1 MKNKGSNR
9 KGFSVPDGYFDQIE
23 NKIIS
28 DLKQDS
34 KKGLK
39 VPEGYFDDFEVKPLS
54 GSPLNQN
61 PGGSK
66 VIKLN
71 RSEVKKI
78 LWMAAAASVF
88 LFYGIQY
95 MSTDEPGLQWDDLE
109 QAELSTW
116 IESDLAEL
124 NAYEIAEAYPDVE
137 LSASTLTNDELD
149 AYLNEIEL
157 DQILYEN

>member
-1 MKNKGSNR
+1 MKNKDRNR
-9 KGFSVPDGYFDQIE
+9 KGFSVPDGYFDQFE
-23 NKIIS
+23 TKIVS
-28 DLKQDS
+28 DLNHDS
-34 KKGLK
+34 KIGLK
-39 VPEGYFDDFEVKPLS
+39 VPEGYFDDFEVKPLPQT
-54 GSPLNQN
+54 PLNLDSE
-61 PGGSK
+61 GFK
-66 VIKLN
+66 VVKLK
-71 RSEVKKI
+71 RPEVKKV

-88 LFYGIQY
+88 LFFGIQY
-95 MSTDEPGLQWDDLE
+95 MKTDEPGLQWDELD

-137 LSASTLTNDELD
+137 LSTSTLSNDELD